1 MKVTNDM
8 IDKVTEV
15 CFDVARQTDTYYEDA
30 LRAFLRD
37 YLFVP
42 AFSLLDSA
50 VRLAKEIRTQDEWRD
65 AYRRY
70 CLTVYGEEVGED

>member
-8 IDKVTEV
+8 VDKVTEV
-15 CFDVARQTDTYYEDA
+15 CFDVARQTSTYYEDA
-30 LRAFLRD
+30 LREFLRD

-42 AFSLLDSA
+42 AFMTLDAA

-70 CLTVYGEEVGED
+70 CLMVYGEEVPA